1 MLTGQSTEDEAPVQQ
16 VANASIEEN
25 MQLQILQIL
34 QAMQPAQNTG
44 KSNGRGDNDR
54 GRRRN
59 INKKTPDNAA
69 FQRIDKTE
77 YCWTHGACNH
87 KTGACNRKAPGH
99 KSNATIANRLG
110 GSNAFCQAVVGAN
123 DE

>member
-1 MLTGQSTEDEAPVQQ
+1 MVTEQPIEDEAPVQQ
-16 VANASIEEN
+16 VTNASIEEN
-25 MQLQILQIL
+25 VQLQILRIL
-34 QAMQPAQNTG
+34 QAMQAIQNTG
-44 KSNGRGDNDR
+44 DSNERGDNDR
-54 GRRRN
+54 GRHRN

-77 YCWTHGACNH
+77 YCWAHGACNH

-99 KSNATIANRLG
+99 ISNATFTNRLG